1 MEHGNLGELQGAHL
15 VEQRRQKGQLKWV
28 KEGMGRHKLET

>member
-15 VEQRRQKGQLKWV
+15 VEQRRQKDQLKWV
-28 KEGMGRHKLET
+28 KEGMVRPKLET

>member
-28 KEGMGRHKLET
+28 KEGMGRHKLGT